1 MKKISSIDLF
11 AGVGGMRISL
21 QRALNK
27 LRIKDECKLYS
38 EINHYSRQTYDL
50 NFSQTPL
57 IEDIKSVKK
66 NEICF
71 KIPEHDILLAGFP
84 CQPFSRAGIS
94 KRKNLNRSHGFDDKD
109 QGDLFFNIL
118 NILKTKKPKAF
129 ILENVQNLK
138 TYQNG
143 KILDEM
149 IKKLSKYY
157 YVPKPQI
164 LDAQDFGLAQRRKRI
179 FIVGF
184 LNFNGKFNYPEPTLK
199 KTIIKDF
206 LDYYPPKKYIISDLL
221 WDSHQKR
228 RIRNKKA
235 GKGFGFRMSYP
246 TDKATVTI
254 SARYYKDGSE
264 CLLYRGVGKNPR
276 RLTPREVFR
285 LQGFPESFKFS
296 VSDLQAYKQAGNAVP
311 INVVEKVC
319 LKVVEYLSANKK
331 NLIID
336 KKAS

>member
-1 MKKISSIDLF
+1 MAKLKFIDLF
-11 AGVGGMRISL
+11 CGIGGFRQALEVKGHQCVFSSDWDPHAQSVYQHNYGETPRGDLAG
-21 QRALNK
+21 
-27 LRIKDECKLYS
+27 
-38 EINHYSRQTYDL
+38 
-50 NFSQTPL
+50 L
-57 IEDIKSVKK
+57 IDEDI
-66 NEICF
+66 
-71 KIPEHDILLAGFP
+71 PDHDLLCGGFP

-94 KRKNLNRSHGFDDKD
+94 SRKFLKKAHGLDDKD

-118 NILKTKKPKAF
+118 DILKTKKPKAF

-184 LNFNGKFNYPEPTLK
+184 LNFNGKFNYPEPTFK

-206 LDYYPPKKYIISDLL
+206 LDLYPPRKYIISDLL
-221 WDSHQKR
+221 WNSHQKR
-228 RIRNKKA
+228 RVRNKKA
-235 GKGFGFRMSYP
+235 GKGFGFRLSYP
-246 TDKATVTI
+246 NDKATVTI

-264 CLLYRGVGKNPR
+264 CLLYRGKGKNPR

-285 LQGFPESFKFS
+285 LQGFPESFKFH

-319 LKVVEYLSANKK
+319 LNVVNYLNQSKKYQKKVA
-331 NLIID
+331 
-336 KKAS
+336 